1 MILYITQSE
10 YKRAQQIHTGAS
22 PRHNW
27 TRTTALETNSTL
39 IKQTVNVTTLLNESR
54 WSTYQKL
61 MTALVAL
68 ATMFDGFDIQILGF
82 TIPSLM
88 HDWHVARSV
97 FAPVLA
103 VGLAGLALG
112 SIVGGYIGDRFGRR
126 VGLIG
131 SVALFGVA
139 TVATALVHGMV
150 GLIVL
155 RLATGMGTGAAFPS
169 ISALANEFA
178 PLRRSISAV
187 KLTIL
192 CVPLGGMVGGVLA
205 AWILPTLG
213 WRGLYAIGGGLP
225 LLLAAVLLVALPES
239 PRFLARRPARW
250 PQLIAL
256 LKRFGHSLAPG
267 TEFEEDRAAQSSER
281 VSVRE
286 LFVPA
291 LRRDTLSLWL
301 TFFSCLGSIY
311 LVFGWLPALLTTK
324 GFDSATASSGL
335 AIYNFGGV
343 LGVLIWAVLV
353 PLLGSRRPLVSGSL
367 ACAAS
372 ALALLLV
379 PMQVQG
385 THTLLMVCLGLNG
398 LLANAIQAS
407 LYALAAYV
415 YPTKIR
421 ATGVAYCSTLG
432 RTGGLL
438 SSLWG
443 ASIIQSGASHYWEVL
458 AIAMV
463 VAAAG
468 LSFVRSHY
476 PAVKLSP
483 AAAPAD

>member
-1 MILYITQSE
+1 M
-10 YKRAQQIHTGAS
+10 
-22 PRHNW
+22 
-27 TRTTALETNSTL
+27 ETNGTL
-39 IKQTVNVTTLLNESR
+39 AKQTVNVTTLLNESA

-61 MTALVAL
+61 VTVLAAL
-68 ATMFDGFDIQILGF
+68 ATIFDGFDIQILGF

-88 HDWHVARSV
+88 RDWHVARSV

-103 VGLAGLALG
+103 VGLVGLAVG
-112 SIVGGYIGDRFGRR
+112 SLIGGHIGDRYGRR
-126 VGLIG
+126 VGLIS
-131 SVALFGVA
+131 SVVLFGLA
-139 TVATALVHGMV
+139 TVATAMVHGMV
-150 GLIVL
+150 GLTVL
-155 RLATGMGTGAAFPS
+155 RLLTGMGTGAAFPS

-178 PLRRSISAV
+178 PLRRSVSAV
-187 KLTIL
+187 KLTVL
-192 CVPLGGMVGGVLA
+192 CVPLGGMLGGVLA
-205 AWILPTLG
+205 TWILPTLG
-213 WRGLYAIGGGLP
+213 WRGLYVIGGGLP
-225 LLLAAVLLVALPES
+225 LFLAGVLFMALPES
-239 PRFLARRPARW
+239 PRFLARRPAQW

-256 LKRFGHSLAPG
+256 LKRFGHSLASD
-267 TEFEEDRAAQSSER
+267 TEFEEDQPGHGSER
-281 VSVRE
+281 VSVRA
-286 LFVPA
+286 LFAPS
-291 LRRDTLSLWL
+291 LRRDTVSLWL

-311 LVFGWLPALLTTK
+311 LVFGWLPALLTTR

-353 PLLGSRRPLVSGSL
+353 PLLGSRVPLVSGSL

-385 THTLLMVCLGLNG
+385 SHTLLMVFLGING

-443 ASIIQSGASHYWEVL
+443 ASIIQAGASHYWEVL

-468 LSFVRSHY
+468 LAFVRSHY
-476 PAVKLSP
+476 PAATLSTMTSQL
-483 AAAPAD
+483 D